1 MSAHMYTHTHA
12 HTTVCSLMISDRSE
26 CEKLHAILKDLTSI
40 LQALGRLAE
49 HFIGD
54 NLAARLSEAQL
65 LVKKFCMIAKYG
77 TESLLFNV
85 SNPMPE
91 ILDHDF
97 IEL

>member
-1 MSAHMYTHTHA
+1 MF
-12 HTTVCSLMISDRSE
+12 TVKCLRISEGAD
-26 CEKLHAILKDLTSI
+26 CEKLHAVLKDLTSI
-40 LQALGRLAE
+40 LQATGRLSE

-54 NLAARLSEAQL
+54 YFVSRFSDAQVIVEKLCVVARYSTNT
-65 LVKKFCMIAKYG
+65 M
-77 TESLLFNV
+77 LFNV